1 MKNIIKLTL
10 ALFTFALF
18 ITSCDTTESPEM
30 SRNAK
35 PAVKV
40 DTPTIQLSEGGTAA
54 ITISTNTPINKPLI
68 FKLVQVGGNAVDGED
83 YTFDTDL
90 DNLPDYYSAADY
102 GAIGGKIVIPAY
114 ANTGSLTIHGMT
126 DFVLDNKKATFELR
140 AMESMNGVTTSKNS
154 VSVTV
159 TDYTD
164 DFVIS
169 LSWTTDD
176 ASKAK
181 CDQDLDVFLV
191 DSANAGVDTAAS
203 AACLETVVLPGSSP
217 DGDYF
222 IDVDYWVPSDVTVT
236 AGDPEEYNTA
246 FFLEYGNIGQ
256 PTTTTFNG
264 TSSTSRFLNWSAYGQ
279 FGGNGY
285 HSHVI
290 KITKT
295 GGTYVVQ

>member
-10 ALFTFALF
+10 ASFTFALF
-18 ITSCDTTESPEM
+18 ITSCDTTESPDM
-30 SRNAK
+30 PRNAK

-40 DTPTIQLSEGGTAA
+40 DTPTIQLSENGTAT
-54 ITISTNTPINKPLI
+54 ITISTNTPVNKPLI

-83 YTFDTDL
+83 YTFAE
-90 DNLPDYYSAADY
+90 NSAADY

-114 ANTGSLTIHGMT
+114 ANTGSLTMNGVT
-126 DFVLDNKKATFELR
+126 DFALDNKKATFELR

-159 TDYTD
+159 IDYTD

-169 LSWTTDD
+169 LSWTIDD
-176 ASKAK
+176 ASKDK
-181 CDQDLDVFLV
+181 CDQDLDAFLTNGT
-191 DSANAGVDTAAS
+191 AYIATAATI
-203 AACLETVVLPGSSP
+203 ACVETVVLSGSAP

-222 IDVDYWVPSDVTVT
+222 IDVDYWAPSDVTVT

-264 TSSTSRFLNWSAYGQ
+264 TSSTSRFLNWSGYSQ

-285 HSHVI
+285 HSQVI
-290 KITKT
+290 TITKT
-295 GGTYVVQ
+295 GSIYVVN

>member
-10 ALFTFALF
+10 ASFTFALF
-18 ITSCDTTESPEM
+18 ITSCDTTSSPEM

-54 ITISTNTPINKPLI
+54 ITISTSTPVNKPLI
-68 FKLVQVGGNAVDGED
+68 FKLVQVGGNAVVGED
-83 YTFDTDL
+83 YTFAANSD
-90 DNLPDYYSAADY
+90 ADY
-102 GAIGGKIVIPAY
+102 GVIGGKIVIPAY
-114 ANTGSLTIHGMT
+114 ANTGSLTMTGVT

-176 ASKAK
+176 ASKDK
-181 CDQDLDVFLV
+181 CAQDLDVFLTNGTANV
-191 DSANAGVDTAAS
+191 DVAAS
-203 AACLETVVLPGSSP
+203 TACVETVVLSGSAP
-217 DGDYF
+217 DGDYY
-222 IDVDYWVPSDVTVT
+222 IDVDYWAPSDRTINV
-236 AGDPEEYNTA
+236 GDPAEYNTA

-264 TSSTSRFLNWSAYGQ
+264 TSSTSRFVNWSAFAQ

-285 HSHVI
+285 HSQVI
-290 KITKT
+290 TITKT